1 MGGKE
6 EEQGK
11 ALVDAAL
18 DAGVERF
25 VFTGVD
31 RGAKQEATDVPHFRT
46 KHNIEEH
53 LKAVTAAQSEEKGGK
68 LMNWTILRPVF
79 FMDNIVPGF
88 LGQTIATAWKTTL
101 AGTGKKL
108 QMVSVADI
116 GYVAA
121 QAFLRPEEMRNE
133 TISLAGD
140 ELTYEEAEEVFKEKT
155 GKEKMPTTYETM
167 VKGMLWAMKD
177 LGLMFKFFKEEGFGA
192 DLESLRKRFPEMT
205 EWGTWLEKS
214 KWTKG

>member
-53 LKAVTAAQSEEKGGK
+53 LKTVTAAQRQEKGGK
-68 LMNWTILRPVF
+68 LMDWTILRPVF

-88 LGQTIATAWKTTL
+88 LAQVIATAWKATL

-121 QAFLRPEEMRNE
+121 QAFLRPDEMKNE

-155 GKEKMPTTYETM
+155 GKESIPTTYETL
-167 VKGMLWAMKD
+167 VKGMMWAMKD
-177 LGLMFKFFKEEGFGA
+177 VGLMFKFFKEEGFGA
-192 DLESLRKRFPEMT
+192 DVEGLRKRFPEMT

-214 KWTKG
+214 KWTEG